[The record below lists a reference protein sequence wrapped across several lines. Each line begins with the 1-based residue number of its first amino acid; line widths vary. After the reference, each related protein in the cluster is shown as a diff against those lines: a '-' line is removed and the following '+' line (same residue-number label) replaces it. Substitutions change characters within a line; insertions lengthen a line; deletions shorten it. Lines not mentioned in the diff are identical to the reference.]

1 MKTEVQNKFSLTWHD
16 FSSLYALSGEGSYEH
31 CPPEGDRVM
40 KNTRLT
46 SILGSSL
53 IACALTIGS
62 LASTQSASAQSTKT
76 VAVVDIP
83 FAFQTAMQT
92 LPAGRYRI
100 DRESGQ
106 LIRLQGPDAAGGFV
120 EMHGAIKSR
129 VADHGYLVFDRYGD
143 KYFLHQIWT
152 QGSHDGLECSKSR
165 AEKESLQAMNKQ
177 APSTIELAFNSV
189 PQH

>member
-1 MKTEVQNKFSLTWHD
+1 
-16 FSSLYALSGEGSYEH
+16 
-31 CPPEGDRVM
+31 M

-62 LASTQSASAQSTKT
+62 LASTQSASAQNTKT
-76 VAVVDIP
+76 VAEVDIP

-106 LIRLQGPDAAGGFV
+106 LIRLQGPGAAGGFV

-129 VADHGYLVFDRYGD
+129 VADHGYLVFDRYGN
-143 KYFLHQIWT
+143 KYFLH
-152 QGSHDGLECSKSR
+152 
-165 AEKESLQAMNKQ
+165 
-177 APSTIELAFNSV
+177 
-189 PQH
+189 

>member
-1 MKTEVQNKFSLTWHD
+1 
-16 FSSLYALSGEGSYEH
+16 
-31 CPPEGDRVM
+31 M

-46 SILGSSL
+46 SVLGSSL

-76 VAVVDIP
+76 VAKVNIP
-83 FAFQTAMQT
+83 FAFQTSMQT
-92 LPAGRYRI
+92 LPAGMYRI
-100 DRESGQ
+100 DRESGS
-106 LIRLQGPDAAGGFV
+106 LIRLQGPGAAGGFV
-120 EMHGAIKSR
+120 EMHGAIRSSA
-129 VADHGYLVFDRYGD
+129 ADHGYLVFDRYGD

-165 AEKESLQAMNKQ
+165 AEKESLQAMNNQ

-189 PQH
+189 PQY